1 MGAPAALVV
10 TALSGLIL
18 FLLGRDILLAR
29 RLPKLTATTLSGDS
43 PKVTIVIPARN
54 EQANIEPCVRGALGQ
69 TYPNYSVV
77 VVDDHS
83 TDGTP
88 HILRRLAETFGE
100 RLRVVLGRPLPPGW
114 VGKCNAC
121 WHGAQHADLSE
132 WLLFLDADTVPQPG
146 LLAALIA
153 FAQSHRLDVLSV
165 LPFNEL
171 PTLAEQLVLPVF
183 YQFALT
189 AFPLRANLSPEAPA
203 QAVIANGQCL
213 LVRASA
219 YWSIGGH
226 EAVKDKVLED
236 IELAQALRRAGFRV
250 GLATAFDFLRVRMY
264 RSFGEIVQGLGKHAA
279 AGRWASGWR
288 AFWAVA
294 RMTLTT
300 ALPPVLLLLASAH
313 AASAPSLVSLTA
325 LATALSAYAVH
336 LGFWVQRY
344 RLWYRLP
351 ARAATQVALGWL
363 LYLYIVVRGTLR
375 VWLGRGVVWKERVY
389 S

>member
-1 MGAPAALVV
+1 MVALAVLVASALVV
-10 TALSGLIL
+10 
-18 FLLGRDILLAR
+18 FLLARDAALAR
-29 RLPKLTATTLSGDS
+29 RLPKLSLAPQPQHP
-43 PKVTIVIPARN
+43 PKVALVIPARN
-54 EQANIEPCVRGALGQ
+54 EQATIEACVRGALAQ
-69 TYPNYSVV
+69 AYDNYAVI

-83 TDGTP
+83 TDDTP
-88 HILRRLAETFGE
+88 RILRRLADEFGA
-100 RLRVVLGRPLPPGW
+100 RLRVVSGRPLPRGW

-121 WHGAQHADLSE
+121 LHGAQHADPGE

-146 LLAALIA
+146 LLAALVA
-153 FAQSHRLDVLSV
+153 FAQSRHLDVLSA

-189 AFPLRANLSPEAPA
+189 AFPLRANLSPDAPA
-203 QAVIANGQCL
+203 RAVIANGQCL

-250 GLATAFDFLRVRMY
+250 GLATAFDLLRVRMY
-264 RSFGEIVQGLGKHAA
+264 RSFAEIAQGLGKHAA
-279 AGRWASGWR
+279 AGRRASGWR

-300 ALPPVLLLLASAH
+300 ALPPLLMGGALAHLALAPSPVAALAGASALASYAAH
-313 AASAPSLVSLTA
+313 I
-325 LATALSAYAVH
+325 
-336 LGFWVQRY
+336 GFWAWRY
-344 RLWYRLP
+344 RSWYRLP
-351 ARAATQVALGWL
+351 ARTAGLVWLGWL
-363 LYLYIVVRGTLR
+363 LYLFIVVRSTLR
-375 VWLGRGVVWKERVY
+375 VWFGRGVVWKERVY
-389 S
+389 P